1 MAAHKTAK
9 YLHGTKGSFMRG
21 KPYTLVSAGQ
31 PSLHSFHACMVY
43 WNKGALRRNCR
54 QKYGE
59 TSFSL
64 SRVFLFSRNSR
75 VRFWCLTLWHLWIG
89 KAKHPGPALTLSQV
103 GGLEVFNVGEGAEVA
118 HGHLA
123 LDAQVDFLAVV
134 EHRLIPAR
142 VRSEWARLKEKG
154 LASIWSPACQDSSHV
169 GNVGVVSMRGA
180 TIALPTFATGQLKR
194 FFECDRDIWCLQV
207 YPFGNAV
214 WLPGCRF

>member
-1 MAAHKTAK
+1 MSMSTRCQDRCLGEEKLASLQQAPGR
-9 YLHGTKGSFMRG
+9 LHVETRAGRVSNLSLPISQAVEIFPRCADMVTRLPPPFFSSVSPVPGCF
-21 KPYTLVSAGQ
+21 SAGQ

-59 TSFSL
+59 TSFSP
-64 SRVFLFSRNSR
+64 SRVFLFSRNPS
-75 VRFWCLTLWHLWIG
+75 VRFWGLIIWHLWIG
-89 KAKHPGPALTLSQV
+89 RAKHPGPALPLSQV

-154 LASIWSPACQDSSHV
+154 PCW
-169 GNVGVVSMRGA
+169 
-180 TIALPTFATGQLKR
+180 
-194 FFECDRDIWCLQV
+194 
-207 YPFGNAV
+207 
-214 WLPGCRF
+214 